1 MLLPNTYYHIFNHA
15 NGFENLF
22 REESNYSF
30 FMRYFYKHLNPIAET
45 YAYCLMPNHFHMLVR
60 IRTEEE
66 LLKQFPRFESIEK
79 LIESHKL
86 SKYFANFFSSYT
98 QSFNKRYKRRGSMF
112 VKTFK
117 RKEINTQHYL
127 RSIILYIHLNP
138 VHHGFTRD
146 ASKWR
151 WSSMTT
157 FYAKFPDLVDS
168 IWGNE
173 TIFMAA
179 HSKKT
184 QKLLFYELDEEY
196 TLELTG
202 PVW

>member
-22 REESNYSF
+22 REETNYPF
-30 FMRYFYKHLNPIAET
+30 FLKRYHEHIDPIADT
-45 YAYCLMPNHFHMLVR
+45 YAYCLMPNHFHLLIR
-60 IRTEEE
+60 IKTEEE
-66 LLKQFPRFESIEK
+66 LLKQFSQFQTIEA
-79 LIESHKL
+79 LTNGHCI

-98 QSFNKRYKRRGSMF
+98 QSFNKRYRRRGSMF

-117 RKEINTQHYL
+117 RKEIHNRHYL
-127 RSIILYIHLNP
+127 RAIILYIHLNP

-146 ASKWR
+146 ASIWK
-151 WSSMTT
+151 WSSLAT
-157 FYAKFPDLVDS
+157 FYANYPDLVDS

-173 TIFMAA
+173 TIYLNA
-179 HSKKT
+179 HLEKT
-184 QKLLFYELDEEY
+184 LKLLFYELDEEY

-202 PVW
+202 PTG